1 MTRRFSHGLLT
12 IFGLFLWT
20 CLFLQSTFAVD
31 PSSARWVPLKAK
43 NSPSAR
49 AASAMAYDPVSQ
61 KIILFGGF
69 DYANYLSE
77 TWVFDGATW
86 TKVNTPTAPSGR
98 AASNMAYDKVSKKLV
113 LFGGYDGN
121 RYLNE
126 TWLWD
131 GAVMQWTQV
140 HPKASP
146 HGSTAPAVFTDPKF
160 GTVTTYGGFDGRFYG
175 IETWRWRN
183 GNWHKMRPLDSPT
196 GRGAMVSAYDP
207 VRKNVV
213 IFAGLAAINPYNT
226 WTWDGTNWTRQE
238 PSALPPYRYFG
249 GAAYDP
255 NFDSVICFGGGLS
268 GADLNDTWA
277 WTGSDWIQMTPE
289 GLIPAR
295 ESFGITYDEAIG
307 KTVVFGGQL
316 GGKLLRDTWVLESH

>member
-1 MTRRFSHGLLT
+1 
-12 IFGLFLWT
+12 
-20 CLFLQSTFAVD
+20 
-31 PSSARWVPLKAK
+31 
-43 NSPSAR
+43 
-49 AASAMAYDPVSQ
+49 
-61 KIILFGGF
+61 
-69 DYANYLSE
+69 
-77 TWVFDGATW
+77 
-86 TKVNTPTAPSGR
+86 
-98 AASNMAYDKVSKKLV
+98 MAYDKVSKKLV

-126 TWLWD
+126 TWMWD

-183 GNWHKMRPLDSPT
+183 GNWHRMRPLDSPT

-249 GAAYDP
+249 GATYDP

-316 GGKLLRDTWVLESH
+316 GGKLLRDTWVLASH

>member
-1 MTRRFSHGLLT
+1 
-12 IFGLFLWT
+12 
-20 CLFLQSTFAVD
+20 
-31 PSSARWVPLKAK
+31 
-43 NSPSAR
+43 
-49 AASAMAYDPVSQ
+49 
-61 KIILFGGF
+61 
-69 DYANYLSE
+69 
-77 TWVFDGATW
+77 
-86 TKVNTPTAPSGR
+86 
-98 AASNMAYDKVSKKLV
+98 
-113 LFGGYDGN
+113 
-121 RYLNE
+121 
-126 TWLWD
+126 
-131 GAVMQWTQV
+131 
-140 HPKASP
+140 
-146 HGSTAPAVFTDPKF
+146 
-160 GTVTTYGGFDGRFYG
+160 
-175 IETWRWRN
+175 
-183 GNWHKMRPLDSPT
+183 
-196 GRGAMVSAYDP
+196 MVSAYDP

-249 GAAYDP
+249 GATYDP